1 MGPLQVDRSV
11 RGHAW
16 VDRLSGNENPTALKT
31 SSIEIVHGLVNSVER
46 ICPSVK
52 LYLALRRK
60 RHQLG
65 KIVVSTDQVADYVP
79 FA

>member
-11 RGHAW
+11 RGHPC
-16 VDRLSGNENPTALKT
+16 VDWSSGNENPTALKT
-31 SSIEIVHGLVNSVER
+31 SSVEIVHGVVHGVER

-52 LYLALRRK
+52 LYFALRRQ

-65 KIVVSTDQVADYVP
+65 KIVVRPNQVADDVP